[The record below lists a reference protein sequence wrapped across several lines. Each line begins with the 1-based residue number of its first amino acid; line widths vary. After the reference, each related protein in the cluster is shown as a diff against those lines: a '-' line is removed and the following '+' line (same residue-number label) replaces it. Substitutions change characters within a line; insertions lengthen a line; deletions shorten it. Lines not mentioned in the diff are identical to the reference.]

1 MILDRTLPGRPAP
14 YRLRP
19 RDLIVFAVRWAKH
32 NRTPEA

>member
-19 RDLIVFAVRWAKH
+19 RDLIEYAVRWAH
-32 NRTPEA
+32 